1 MKKFLIVL
9 LVIVAI
15 VILFF
20 ALGSCSEEGTSD
32 EGSAGGLEYTLP
44 EEHDAY
50 TIMVYMNGS
59 DLETEGAMATSDI
72 VEMVTAAFSKEE
84 INVILQTG
92 GTDQW
97 QMEFIPNGSL
107 VRYRVIDE
115 VLETLEELPAA
126 SMGESSTLADFIN
139 YSMDNFP
146 AEKFGLIMWNHGGGA
161 VCGFGV
167 DELFDYD
174 GLTLAE
180 IKEAF
185 DNSYLPS
192 YPLEFLGFD
201 ACLMATLETAYM
213 ARDYA
218 KYLVA
223 SEELEPGY
231 GWDYETWLTALGEN
245 PQMDGAELGQ
255 VIVDS
260 FVSFYNENGMEDEA
274 TTLSVTDLSEVEA
287 VVQALEQFIEVAD
300 ISESNYQ
307 TIAKSRSRT
316 REFGMPSEYGGST
329 DMIDIV
335 HMAEQFNAVYSDEAS
350 ALIEAVGNAV
360 VYKDQGQFVDHAG
373 GLSLYF
379 PYSAKEEAVERI
391 PVYQTTGFSPRYI
404 NYVAEFAEI
413 LTGTPFA
420 QLDVSALAPV
430 QDENSFD
437 IVIPAEELNNIES
450 IYFTAWVKEE
460 DDYYTQIYQDSN
472 VEIDESGKILTE
484 YDGIIYTINGE
495 WACLYEVEVGE
506 DYVRYAV
513 PALLNGES
521 VNLIVLYDEANPDGK
536 VIGALPVYDATTGM
550 APKQL
555 IKIKDGDVITLLYY
569 AEKFYDVDDPAL
581 EEEPGEDDLI
591 WYEGNEFT
599 VEGPLLVESWEA
611 VGVFLYGFTI
621 IDLQGNEYYT
631 DFIEVEFLE

>member
-72 VEMVTAAFSKEE
+72 VEMVTAAFSKED

-97 QMEFIPNGSL
+97 QMDFIPNDSL

-115 VLETLEELPAA
+115 ALETLEELPAA

-335 HMAEQFNAVYSDEAS
+335 HMAEQFNAVYPDEAS

>member
-72 VEMVTAAFSKEE
+72 VEMVTAAFSKED

-97 QMEFIPNGSL
+97 QMDFIPNDSL

-115 VLETLEELPAA
+115 ALETLEELPAA

-335 HMAEQFNAVYSDEAS
+335 HMAEQFNAVYPDEAS

-484 YDGIIYTINGE
+484 YDGVIYTINGE